1 MKNKDSQEYKEPVTK
16 EKLLKY
22 MKVLEAI
29 KVVPVKGKEEP
40 ILILKTL
47 RPAYGLL
54 GAPDEVVVHKG
65 YFILSRGI
73 KRIKTGS
80 KTISCIAPAEVNY
93 LKKFKI
99 SHSKEFLIS
108 NILDKKI
115 QKMQDMRYITPARD
129 LFRKYGILTDKRG
142 KASKI
147 RDIGK
152 ERREFVIREL
162 KAITAGKRA
171 GCSKRRIWDRWCDY
185 VDEKYPD
192 AENPD
197 KLYFDYTTIWRDC
210 RALRNCIKK

>member
-29 KVVPVKGKEEP
+29 KVVPVKDEEEP

-73 KRIKTGS
+73 KRIKGGS
-80 KTISCIAPAEVNY
+80 KTVSCIAPAEVNY
-93 LKKFKI
+93 PKKFKI
-99 SHSKEFLIS
+99 SQSKEFLIS
-108 NILDKKI
+108 SILDKKLQKI
-115 QKMQDMRYITPARD
+115 QDKCYITPARNF
-129 LFRKYGILTDKRG
+129 FRKYNILTDGRG
-142 KASKI
+142 GSPKI
-147 RDIGK
+147 SDIGK
-152 ERREFVIREL
+152 ERKQFVIREL

-210 RALRNCIKK
+210 QALKNCIKK